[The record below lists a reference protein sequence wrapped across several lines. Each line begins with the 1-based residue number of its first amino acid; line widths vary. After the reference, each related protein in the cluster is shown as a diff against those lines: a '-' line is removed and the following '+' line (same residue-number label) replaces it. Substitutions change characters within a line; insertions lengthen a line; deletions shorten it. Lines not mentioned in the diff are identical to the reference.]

1 MWSQLCPNVNLL
13 GSFRCSFTKLLRPSH
28 CNVIL
33 GWRLSQKSSTSRQMS
48 WSSLH
53 DYTEPHATDC
63 AVCVTSSVARSFCCV
78 WCNTVGGN
86 VNWHVFRN
94 VSECFGHVCHLCA
107 FGRSH
112 SEWSGQRLP
121 YLKAVADL
129 LSSQHVFFLKM
140 FQFTKCFQSQEAVH
154 AMPMHF
160 LPCKDT
166 PTSHSDMF
174 FLIETLFR
182 SMNGNK
188 LETWNACRGQQFD
201 LPVKSNLISQPKVWQ
216 GQNFSKNGFMMIILV
231 SLSMYS

>member
-1 MWSQLCPNVNLL
+1 MSSQLCPNVNLL

-33 GWRLSQKSSTSRQMS
+33 GWKLSQKSSTSRQMS

-107 FGRSH
+107 LGRSH

-129 LSSQHVFFLKM
+129 LSSQHGFLRCLSSQDVFKAKRPFTLCLCFFCHVRIHLHRIQICFFLSKHFRRQHEQKQIGNM
-140 FQFTKCFQSQEAVH
+140 KCVPWSAIWFASQ
-154 AMPMHF
+154 
-160 LPCKDT
+160 K
-166 PTSHSDMF
+166 
-174 FLIETLFR
+174 
-182 SMNGNK
+182 
-188 LETWNACRGQQFD
+188 
-201 LPVKSNLISQPKVWQ
+201 
-216 GQNFSKNGFMMIILV
+216 
-231 SLSMYS
+231 